1 LKVDSTYELS
11 KDRVKVLRKRIWKR
25 PN

>member
-11 KDRVKVLRKRIWKR
+11 RDRVNVLRKRIWKR
-25 PN
+25 RN